1 MTNFSDGS
9 VFIIIYVEKLFISL
23 FQKEAKKSQEKR
35 TKPNE
40 IFSDKT
46 D

>member
-9 VFIIIYVEKLFISL
+9 VFIIMLKSYLFHY
-23 FQKEAKKSQEKR
+23 FKKSQEKR

-40 IFSDKT
+40 IFSDQT